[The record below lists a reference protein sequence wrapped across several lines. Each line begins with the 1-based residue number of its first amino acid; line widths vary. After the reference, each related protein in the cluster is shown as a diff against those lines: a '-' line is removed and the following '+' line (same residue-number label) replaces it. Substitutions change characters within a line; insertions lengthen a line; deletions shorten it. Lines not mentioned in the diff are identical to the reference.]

1 MEGILVRSPS
11 TIVNIAAVGFVL
23 IALPVSAQWAE
34 VKTRRVPLTREGKPN
49 MAAKPPKLADGKTP
63 DLSGIWNSIKV
74 PCEGSPAERT
84 FGCSDVPL
92 GIPVAIMDVTATGS
106 EDGQA
111 GTTVPLPYQPWA
123 EAQVKQNLADIR
135 KDDPTTRCL
144 PISPVRQWADFFPMK
159 IIQTEDTVVVLSEY
173 MVQYRQ
179 IFLDGRP
186 LPKDPVPSFKGY
198 SVGHWEGDVLVV
210 ETTGYKNGLWL
221 DLKGDPLTE
230 EGRTTERIR
239 RPTYGRLEV
248 QVTVN
253 DPKAYTRPWSATRY
267 LTLAVDTELI
277 EDVCNE
283 NNRNLPHMVGK

>member
-1 MEGILVRSPS
+1 MRTLSVIANL
-11 TIVNIAAVGFVL
+11 AAVALALG
-23 IALPVSAQWAE
+23 ALPLSAQWPQ
-34 VKTRRVPLTREGKPN
+34 VKTRRVPLTRDGKPDLN
-49 MAAKPPKLADGKTP
+49 AAPPKFGNGRIP
-63 DLSGIWNSIKV
+63 DLSGVWNSIKT
-74 PCEGSPAERT
+74 PCEKSETAKI
-84 FGCSDVPL
+84 FGCSD
-92 GIPVAIMDVTATGS
+92 IPFGAPVGIMDVTATGS
-106 EDGQA
+106 EEGQA

-144 PISPVRQWADFFPMK
+144 PISPVRQWSDFFPQK
-159 IIQTEDTVVVLSEY
+159 IVQTGDAVFVLSEY
-173 MVQYRQ
+173 MIQYRQ

-186 LPKDPVPSFKGY
+186 LPKDPFPSFKGY
-198 SVGHWEGDVLVV
+198 SVGHWEGDTLVV

-239 RPTYGRLEV
+239 RPKYGRLEV
-248 QVTVN
+248 QLTVN

-267 LTLAVDTELI
+267 LTLALDTELI

-283 NNRNLPHMVGK
+283 NNKNLPHMVGK

>member
-1 MEGILVRSPS
+1 MRVPSLLV
-11 TIVNIAAVGFVL
+11 AAAML
-23 IALPVSAQWAE
+23 ALACWRMPGQWTD
-34 VKTRRVPLTREGKPN
+34 VKSKRVPLTRDGKPDLK
-49 MAAKPPKLADGKTP
+49 APAPKAADGKTP
-63 DLSGIWNSIKV
+63 DLSGIWNSIKI

-84 FGCSDVPL
+84 FGCNDVPL
-92 GIPVAIMDVTATGS
+92 GIPVAVMDVTATGS

-179 IFLDGRP
+179 IHLDGRP

-198 SVGHWEGDVLVV
+198 SVGHWEGDALVV

-239 RPTYGRLEV
+239 RPRYGRLEV

-253 DPKAYTRPWSATRY
+253 DPKAYTRPWSAMRY
-267 LTLAVDTELI
+267 LTLAVNTELI

-283 NNRNLPHMVGK
+283 NNKNLPHMVGK

>member
-1 MEGILVRSPS
+1 VRSPS
-11 TIVNIAAVGFVL
+11 SIVNIAAVAFVL
-23 IALPVSAQWAE
+23 FALPLSAQWPQ
-34 VKTRRVPLTREGKPN
+34 VKTRGVPLTRDGKPN
-49 MAAKPPKLADGKTP
+49 LAAPPPKFADGKTP
-63 DLSGIWNSIKV
+63 NLSGIWTAIRV

-84 FGCSDVPL
+84 FGCNDVPL
-92 GIPVAIMDVTATGS
+92 GIPVAVMDVTATGS
-106 EDGQA
+106 QDGQA

-198 SVGHWEGDVLVV
+198 SVGHWEGDALVV

-239 RPTYGRLEV
+239 RPAYGRLEV

-267 LTLAVDTELI
+267 LTLVVNTELI

-283 NNRNLPHMVGK
+283 NNKNLPHMVGK